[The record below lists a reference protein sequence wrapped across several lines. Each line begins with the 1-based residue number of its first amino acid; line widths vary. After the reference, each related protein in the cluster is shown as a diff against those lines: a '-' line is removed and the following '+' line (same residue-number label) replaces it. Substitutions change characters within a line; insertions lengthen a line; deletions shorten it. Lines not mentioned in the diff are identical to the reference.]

1 MGEDEFCRGHERLP
15 GRNASGPLTCSSGE
29 RARKQLESLEGTEQK
44 ETKNR
49 LGGGHGE
56 HWYLVAG
63 RANEEGRLEVGEP
76 RGAVLRKSSSVT
88 SVPEENRTVQ
98 K

>member
-15 GRNASGPLTCSSGE
+15 GRNASGLLTCSSGE
-29 RARKQLESLEGTEQK
+29 RAREQLDSLEGTKQK
-44 ETKNR
+44 GTKNR
-49 LGGGHGE
+49 LGGGGRE

-76 RGAVLRKSSSVT
+76 RGAVFQKPSSIT